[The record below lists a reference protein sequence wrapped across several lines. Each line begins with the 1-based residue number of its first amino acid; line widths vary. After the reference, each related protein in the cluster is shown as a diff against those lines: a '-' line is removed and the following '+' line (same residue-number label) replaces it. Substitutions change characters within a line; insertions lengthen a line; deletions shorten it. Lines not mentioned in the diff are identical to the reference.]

1 MVAIT
6 LRFLSGRFH
15 ATPWGSH
22 VNEGALEWPPSPWRL
37 FRALIATRHR
47 KRPDIPD
54 HILRDLLSA
63 LTDPPVF
70 SLPPATVAHT
80 RHYMARYRPGKSDM
94 VLDTFVRLSPHE
106 PVVMAWPD
114 AMLTPKQVEALSGL
128 LSVLGYFGRAE
139 SWVEAEVHA
148 EWSGI
153 PNCLPAE
160 AGAAPHGHRVEV
172 LGVLP
177 PAEYDVWRAAEAER
191 ALETELHKRQR
202 TASDKGKDPGKVKL
216 APKQQQKCLAH
227 LPETLLDALHAET
240 TDLRK
245 QGWSS
250 PPGGRMLA
258 YVRPA
263 RALDARPARP
273 RQAYRMRPTIA
284 RFALSGPVLP
294 RLTDTVYVAET
305 MRQALMSWSDA
316 APVFAGKDADGTPLE
331 GHSHAFILPADD
343 DGDGRLDHITV
354 HCRDGFEAGAVR
366 ALNSVRRLWQA
377 GGRPDLHL
385 VLAGLGEPAAYGG
398 HDHRD
403 GETPQLACSRVWR
416 SRTPFVLSRHPK
428 RRKNGRPKLDESG
441 LWIDGPEH
449 QLRRALRQHGYPTPT
464 RIEAMPATPAA
475 GQPLRW
481 LAFARERRGGGGNA
495 VGQMAYGFE
504 VEFQEP
510 ISGPMALGYA
520 CHFGL
525 GQFVAVA
532 GN

>member
-1 MVAIT
+1 MV
-6 LRFLSGRFH
+6 F
-15 ATPWGSH
+15 
-22 VNEGALEWPPSPWRL
+22 
-37 FRALIATRHR
+37 
-47 KRPDIPD
+47 
-54 HILRDLLSA
+54 
-63 LTDPPVF
+63 
-70 SLPPATVAHT
+70 
-80 RHYMARYRPGKSDM
+80 
-94 VLDTFVRLSPHE
+94 DTFVRLSPDE

-114 AMLTPKQVEALSGL
+114 VTLTPSRAEALSGL

-139 SWVEAEVHA
+139 SWVEAEFRS
-148 EWSGI
+148 EWNGL

-160 AGAAPHGHRVEV
+160 ARAALDGHRVEV
-172 LGVLP
+172 MGALP
-177 PAEYDVWRAAEAER
+177 PAEYDTWRAAEADS
-191 ALETELHKRQR
+191 ALDAKLRQLR
-202 TASDKGKDPGKVKL
+202 VAAAAKGKAPEAVKL
-216 APKQQQKCLAH
+216 TPKQQQSCLAH

-250 PPGGRMLA
+250 PPGGTMLT

-263 RALDARPARP
+263 RALEARPARP
-273 RQAYRMRPTIA
+273 RPPSRMRPTVA

-294 RLTDTVYVAET
+294 RLTDTIYVAET

-316 APVFAGKDADGTPLE
+316 APVFAGKAAEGTPLE
-331 GHSHAFILPADD
+331 GHRHAFILPADD

-354 HCRDGFEAGAVR
+354 ACHDGFDAGAVR
-366 ALNSVRRLWQA
+366 ALNGVQRLWQA

-385 VLAGLGEPAAYGG
+385 VLVGLGEPAAYGG
-398 HDHRD
+398 YDQRD

-449 QLRRALRQHGYPTPT
+449 QLRRALLQHGSPAPT
-464 RIEAMPATPAA
+464 RVEAIPATPAA
-475 GQPLRW
+475 GQALRW
-481 LAFARERRGGGGNA
+481 LAFARERRSGGGNA
-495 VGQMAYGFE
+495 VGQVGYGFE
-504 VEFQEP
+504 VEFDQP
-510 ISGPMALGYA
+510 ISGPVALGYA

-532 GN
+532 GR